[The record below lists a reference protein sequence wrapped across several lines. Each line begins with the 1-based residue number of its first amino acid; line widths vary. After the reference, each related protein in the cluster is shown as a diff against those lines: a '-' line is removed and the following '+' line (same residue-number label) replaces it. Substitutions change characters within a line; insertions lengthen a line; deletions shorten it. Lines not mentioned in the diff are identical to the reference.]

1 MIAFSFVFDWEKHK
15 KVLSSDSELL
25 LVVEGDINHVALLL

>member
-15 KVLSSDSELL
+15 KVSSLDSGLL